1 MWIAM
6 LAFAAGLVALSVLS
20 AGCSGNSADRVTVKP
35 ENGSLAVRTGGDVV
49 LRYRYENVPFKPYV
63 RELFTPSGV
72 NVLRDAPADH
82 LHHHALMF
90 AVAADG
96 VNFWEEQQ
104 RPGRQEHRSFAKI
117 ANVGGGRAASMAGF
131 DEHLDWVNPRTGQVL
146 LKEIRTIKAFGKAD
160 GDVTLMTWHTRLSP
174 PTGKDSVTLS
184 GSAYFGLGIRFL
196 KSMDSGGSF
205 VNSEGG
211 SGVKGTNDKRAGWC
225 AYSAMADGKP
235 VTIAVF
241 DHPDNE
247 RHPATWFTM
256 DNPFAYIAATLGLH
270 KEPLKVESGRPLVLS
285 YGVALWD
292 GRIEAGRIG
301 RVYDRWLA
309 TAGGL

>member
-1 MWIAM
+1 M
-6 LAFAAGLVALSVLS
+6 LAFAAGLVALSVLG
-20 AGCSGNSADRVTVKP
+20 AGCSGNLADRVTVKL

-63 RELFTPSGV
+63 KELFTPSGV

-104 RPGRQEHRSFAKI
+104 QPGRQEHRSFAHHVD
-117 ANVGGGRAASMAGF
+117 VGGGKATNMAGF
-131 DEHLDWVNPRTGQVL
+131 DEQLDWVNPRTGQVL
-146 LKEIRTIKAFGKAD
+146 LKEVRIIKAFGKAD
-160 GDVTLMTWHTRLSP
+160 RDVTLMTWRTRLSP
-174 PTGKDSVTLS
+174 PAGRDSVTLS
-184 GSAYFGLGIRFL
+184 GSAYFGLGMRFL
-196 KSMDSGGSF
+196 KSMDTGGSF

-211 SGVKGTNDKRAGWC
+211 AGVNGTNDKRAGWC

-256 DNPFAYIAATLGLH
+256 DSPFAYIAATLGLH
-270 KEPLKVESGRPLVLS
+270 KEPLKVESGRPLLLS

-292 GRIEAGRIG
+292 GHIEAERIG
-301 RVYDRWLA
+301 RIYDRWLA
-309 TAGGL
+309 TAGSL